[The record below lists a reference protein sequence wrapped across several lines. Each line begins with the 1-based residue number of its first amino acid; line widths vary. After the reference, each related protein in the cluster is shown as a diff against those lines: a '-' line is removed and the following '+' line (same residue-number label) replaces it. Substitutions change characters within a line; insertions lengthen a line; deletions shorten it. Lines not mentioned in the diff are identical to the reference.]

1 MEKWAAANAPYAK
14 CHLLQLHCCCSSAA
28 CQQPALRGRPHVHFI
43 KSNTS
48 IKNSRSP
55 SNIKEFNSS
64 LNHLRGSSGSTHFR
78 IEDGNCYTILCHFLL
93 SLSFRSSSWQ
103 LTHIQERWEEEGS
116 NHHACSLLFISKF
129 CGTLSLTTLLWWSS
143 ARLWQ
148 IALLTEPRGSCTS
161 NASSSQHWLL
171 LLTLQ
176 GLAHQGRV
184 KRPFCFC
191 RGSMAAAAAIL
202 QCGTCAP
209 QGPQGSQH
217 SLCHCSSKCSTKT
230 AHSCVKYCT
239 QAFQLIDLVL
249 I

>member
-1 MEKWAAANAPYAK
+1 MPPP
-14 CHLLQLHCCCSSAA
+14 CCCCSSAA
-28 CQQPALRGRPHVHFI
+28 CQQPALRGRPHIHFK

-48 IKNSRSP
+48 IKNSSSP
-55 SNIKEFNSS
+55 SNINEFNSS
-64 LNHLRGSSGSTHFR
+64 LNHPRGSSGSTHFR

-103 LTHIQERWEEEGS
+103 LTHIQKRWEEEGS

-129 CGTLSLTTLLWWSS
+129 CGTLSLTTLLRWSS

-148 IALLTEPRGSCTS
+148 TALLTEPRGSCAS

-171 LLTLQ
+171 LLSLQ

-191 RGSMAAAAAIL
+191 RGSTAAAAATPHTPTTRLPAQPLPSQQQTQHQNCTFLCEIL
-202 QCGTCAP
+202 YVGISANQ
-209 QGPQGSQH
+209 
-217 SLCHCSSKCSTKT
+217 
-230 AHSCVKYCT
+230 SCT
-239 QAFQLIDLVL
+239 DLVTNFQA
-249 I
+249 